1 MEYKII
7 ADGACDLYGENADKI
22 GVQIVPFYVAF
33 EENVYKKEGA
43 EIEVRHFYKE
53 MVENPTV
60 FPKTSMPSVQDYVD
74 VFTPIVKAGE
84 GVLCICITTKFS
96 GSYNS
101 AVNARN
107 MLLEDYPDAK
117 ITVIN
122 SQFISAAEGLLVYE
136 AIRMNRDNIPYE
148 KAVSILQ
155 KMTDIG
161 TVYFTIGSLDYIK
174 KGGRLGKLASMVTG
188 ILNIRPS
195 LFLKNGEVNV
205 SGLCRT
211 RKKSVANVFE
221 SCKKYFTSRNIDP
234 NTYDI
239 SVASATT
246 PDECDEL
253 RRQVEEDFKIKC
265 VESRERFDLRV
276 SSITGVHT
284 GPTTIGIGIMPKYE
298 TLL

>member
-1 MEYKII
+1 MFKII
-7 ADGACDLYGENADKI
+7 TDTACDFLMDYAASVDVTLIPLYITFDGETYYKDRTELSTDEFYRRITEEKI
-22 GVQIVPFYVAF
+22 YP
-33 EENVYKKEGA
+33 
-43 EIEVRHFYKE
+43 R
-53 MVENPTV
+53 
-60 FPKTSMPSVQDYVD
+60 TSLPSVQDYIDAYLPAVKENI
-74 VFTPIVKAGE
+74 PIVT
-84 GVLCICITTKFS
+84 ICLSTALS
-96 GSYNS
+96 GAVNS
-101 AVNARN
+101 ARMAAQQV
-107 MLLEDYPDAK
+107 MEDYPEAK

-205 SGLCRT
+205 SSLCRT

-221 SCKKYFTSRNIDP
+221 SCRKHFTSRNIDP

-239 SVASATT
+239 SVASANT

-253 RRQVEEDFKIKC
+253 RRQVEADFKIKC
-265 VESRERFDLRV
+265 VESRERFELRV

-284 GPTTIGIGIMPKYE
+284 GPTTIGIAIMPKYE
-298 TLL
+298 TLM

>member
-1 MEYKII
+1 MFKII
-7 ADGACDLYGENADKI
+7 TDTACDFLMDYAASVDVTLIPLYITFDGETYYKDRTELSTDEFYRRITEEKI
-22 GVQIVPFYVAF
+22 YP
-33 EENVYKKEGA
+33 
-43 EIEVRHFYKE
+43 R
-53 MVENPTV
+53 
-60 FPKTSMPSVQDYVD
+60 TSLPSVQDYIDAYLPTVKENI
-74 VFTPIVKAGE
+74 PIVT
-84 GVLCICITTKFS
+84 ICLSTALS
-96 GSYNS
+96 GAVNS
-101 AVNARN
+101 ARMAAQQV
-107 MLLEDYPDAK
+107 MEDYPDAK

>member
-155 KMTDIG
+155 KMTNIG

-298 TLL
+298 TLM

>member
-1 MEYKII
+1 MFKII
-7 ADGACDLYGENADKI
+7 TDTACDFLMDYAASVDVTLIPLYITFDGETYYKDRTELSTDEFYRRITEEKI
-22 GVQIVPFYVAF
+22 YP
-33 EENVYKKEGA
+33 
-43 EIEVRHFYKE
+43 R
-53 MVENPTV
+53 
-60 FPKTSMPSVQDYVD
+60 TSLPSVQDYIDAYLPAVKENI
-74 VFTPIVKAGE
+74 PIVT
-84 GVLCICITTKFS
+84 ICLSTALS
-96 GSYNS
+96 GAVNS
-101 AVNARN
+101 ARMAAQQV
-107 MLLEDYPDAK
+107 MEDYPDAK

-221 SCKKYFTSRNIDP
+221 SCKKYFTSRNLSLIH
-234 NTYDI
+234 I
-239 SVASATT
+239 
-246 PDECDEL
+246 
-253 RRQVEEDFKIKC
+253 
-265 VESRERFDLRV
+265 
-276 SSITGVHT
+276 
-284 GPTTIGIGIMPKYE
+284 
-298 TLL
+298 